1 MGDSISKTLGPPS
14 PLFPDPNP
22 LLLAEESGGAQP
34 NQQVTVILEK
44 TVALL
49 GLVEKRDFIYFPFL
63 FSLQPSGEHHSHAT
77 RIHNFAMPPSP
88 LCTRSPFRFFN
99 RFSSHAVD

>member
-14 PLFPDPNP
+14 PLFPDPYP

-49 GLVEKRDFIYFPFL
+49 GLVEKVEL
-63 FSLQPSGEHHSHAT
+63 L
-77 RIHNFAMPPSP
+77 
-88 LCTRSPFRFFN
+88 
-99 RFSSHAVD
+99 